1 MLDDQS
7 TSPERQL
14 EKIERFAR
22 LGGHQLVP
30 ITRGDYDLNVSGSVS
45 PFERPGLGPWLRDDR
60 LGLWD
65 AVCVARLDRL
75 TRSLS
80 DFVTLTSWL
89 EVRGKTLV
97 CLDPM
102 VDLGTPDGRAFASMT
117 ATFAQF
123 ERETIAARV
132 RDAWHRLRESGKYG
146 GGQVPF
152 GYRPSQLVRGWGYE
166 PDPEYAPIAAEMFDR
181 YVRRESL
188 GSITRWLNETGVPTP
203 WNATRAR
210 NGKPVRD
217 TLWRIES
224 VRKTLGSP
232 AMLGATVKTDGT
244 PVTDNEG
251 MVVYRADALVS
262 RDTWERVQV
271 RLAANPVF
279 TKVNTWL
286 LTQVAFCATC
296 KAPMYGTTAKY
307 GDKKYAWNLRCFTLA
322 SVRRHASSTC
332 ELA

>member
-1 MLDDQS
+1 
-7 TSPERQL
+7 
-14 EKIERFAR
+14 
-22 LGGHQLVP
+22 
-30 ITRGDYDLNVSGSVS
+30 
-45 PFERPGLGPWLRDDR
+45 
-60 LGLWD
+60 
-65 AVCVARLDRL
+65 
-75 TRSLS
+75 
-80 DFVTLTSWL
+80 
-89 EVRGKTLV
+89 
-97 CLDPM
+97 
-102 VDLGTPDGRAFASMT
+102 
-117 ATFAQF
+117 
-123 ERETIAARV
+123 
-132 RDAWHRLRESGKYG
+132 
-146 GGQVPF
+146 
-152 GYRPSQLVRGWGYE
+152 
-166 PDPEYAPIAAEMFDR
+166 MFDR

-210 NGKPVRD
+210 NGKPVRG

-224 VRKTLGSP
+224 VRKILGSP

-307 GDKKYAWNLRCFTLA
+307 ADKKYAYYGCVHSIRRDGVCTDRRVKADELETAIGDELLA
-322 SVRRHASSTC
+322 LIGSGGAAAVPRYPENGDHRQARSARRDLSRQPRRHAESGEGHGCPRPGSLGAGAGWKGC
-332 ELA
+332 PAADSGAGSGRLSP